1 MTNRSVRL
9 ANPALLPRV
18 VGMLHC
24 VTVRGRATMPRLSGT
39 RGRGPGAG
47 KTGGGFYVLTV
58 GVLCSVGWCEDC
70 I

>member
-1 MTNRSVRL
+1 
-9 ANPALLPRV
+9 
-18 VGMLHC
+18 
-24 VTVRGRATMPRLSGT
+24 MPRLSGT

-58 GVLCSVGWCEDC
+58 GVLCWVGWCEDC